1 MKGYGICQ
9 PFADPDKSPILLIL
23 DQEISQIL
31 QIMDKKYIS
40 PILYHNSG
48 KRYISK
54 YIYGNACPAT
64 DHGTA
69 KQKDAPQAAEVSL
82 DADVCWGS

>member
-1 MKGYGICQ
+1 MGK
-9 PFADPDKSPILLIL
+9 L
-23 DQEISQIL
+23 
-31 QIMDKKYIS
+31 KK
-40 PILYHNSG
+40 
-48 KRYISK
+48 KKK

-69 KQKDAPQAAEVSL
+69 KQKDAPQAAEVTM